1 MIETVFIL
9 TRCIYRN
16 YASLFWK
23 GSFLQPVSNEEW
35 CQGFK
40 PCVARRRTRV
50 PHEAC
55 PGMRRIDIDWY
66 SLRNW
71 AIVWEIAQEC
81 RVVSIRIICCR
92 IQCVF
97 WHGEAC
103 QHLDMHYLDQNPL
116 LIAFGITTI
125 IGYSSIIDDHNI
137 FFHPFGGKI
146 LKTCTWQ
153 QHRRTSNSNRPE
165 FEFDQ
170 FIGQQ
175 TQVAILQPFQCFVFK
190 FGMRIKRIET
200 DFCFACICVCCLKC
214 IHGPVMCVYVLL
226 LLLCFAVSLWFRKAN
241 TTRLAGIWSNSPPKA
256 SRSDTTACGKGV
268 LQGDWV
274 PELQKVDVRYTVKLY
289 IAALLSQMLELP
301 WYTSYRTLFHGSHN
315 FENFRKIK
323 KDWTSGHSLPSVLPL
338 FAGFPS
344 VFPVETESLLW
355 TAKVLTSQVNTSK
368 IGGSHPKS
376 LPKCQSDPRFLVGD
390 DGKVGRV

>member
-1 MIETVFIL
+1 MRHARACVFKSSYQI
-9 TRCIYRN
+9 T
-16 YASLFWK
+16 W
-23 GSFLQPVSNEEW
+23 
-35 CQGFK
+35 
-40 PCVARRRTRV
+40 
-50 PHEAC
+50 
-55 PGMRRIDIDWY
+55 DWY
-66 SLRNW
+66 WLFEELSYRLGDCSRM
-71 AIVWEIAQEC
+71 
-81 RVVSIRIICCR
+81 SCCR

-97 WHGEAC
+97 WHGEVC

-116 LIAFGITTI
+116 LIAFGITMI

-214 IHGPVMCVYVLL
+214 MHGPVMCVYVLL

-241 TTRLAGIWSNSPPKA
+241 TTRLARTWSNSPL
-256 SRSDTTACGKGV
+256 RLV
-268 LQGDWV
+268 
-274 PELQKVDVRYTVKLY
+274 
-289 IAALLSQMLELP
+289 ALI
-301 WYTSYRTLFHGSHN
+301 R
-315 FENFRKIK
+315 R
-323 KDWTSGHSLPSVLPL
+323 
-338 FAGFPS
+338 
-344 VFPVETESLLW
+344 PV
-355 TAKVLTSQVNTSK
+355 AKEFCRA
-368 IGGSHPKS
+368 IG
-376 LPKCQSDPRFLVGD
+376 CQSC
-390 DGKVGRV
+390 KKWM